1 MHAHSHS
8 EMRCIVALF
17 SSLKYPVHI
26 AMVRCA
32 ALFDLHKG
40 MSTVWVAEGGRL
52 QQTQSLVCCTSLPG
66 CRARSVQPKGL
77 LCMRLGSNLRL
88 RLLRQAVHVQWK
100 IAPALAAG
108 CTVVSKPSEMTSL
121 TCLEMAAIMEEVG
134 LPPGVFNLVTGT
146 GPDAGAPLV

>member
-1 MHAHSHS
+1 MG
-8 EMRCIVALF
+8 F
-17 SSLKYPVHI
+17 
-26 AMVRCA
+26 
-32 ALFDLHKG
+32 
-40 MSTVWVAEGGRL
+40 
-52 QQTQSLVCCTSLPG
+52 
-66 CRARSVQPKGL
+66 
-77 LCMRLGSNLRL
+77 
-88 RLLRQAVHVQWK
+88 RLLRQAFNVQWK